1 MSTVIKKIEVK
12 KKFIMQ
18 IYNKYYFNAFLF
30 PVLWLPMFF
39 QC

>member
-12 KKFIMQ
+12 KNIMK
-18 IYNKYYFNAFLF
+18 IYNKYYFIAFLF